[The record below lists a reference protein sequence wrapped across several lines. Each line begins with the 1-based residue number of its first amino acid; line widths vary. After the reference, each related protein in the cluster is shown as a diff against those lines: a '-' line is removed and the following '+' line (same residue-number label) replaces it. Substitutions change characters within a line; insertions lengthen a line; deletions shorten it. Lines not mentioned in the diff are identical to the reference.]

1 MSNQAGPEKT
11 FRSYTSE
18 QGKNY
23 ARHRM
28 RYSQVLYEDIISHH
42 TSTGGKRGTVLDV
55 GCGPGIATFALAQ
68 FFDNAIGLDPSEGM
82 ISTARSLLAT
92 EQPKPNVKFDIS
104 TAEDIDPTVIPDSSV
119 DLITAATCA
128 HWFDMPRFWPT
139 AARVLRPGGTF
150 AMWNS
155 NAAYLHHSVPNAAAI
170 NAAVKEIEEEE
181 LLPFFEPGNL
191 LTRSLYSNI
200 GLPWTVEPRVPDFDE
215 SALFRNEWGT
225 EDNDVSFYE
234 GAQVTLD
241 LDTLEKMLGTSSP
254 VTRWREAHPGAVGTE
269 KDVIRR
275 IRRVVETLLH
285 EAGVEKGKELV
296 RGGEGGVLIMVK
308 RV

>member
-1 MSNQAGPEKT
+1 
-11 FRSYTSE
+11 
-18 QGKNY
+18 
-23 ARHRM
+23 M
-28 RYSQVLYEDIISHH
+28 RYSQALYDDIISHH
-42 TSTGGKRGTVLDV
+42 TSTGGKRETVLDV

-92 EQPKPNVKFDIS
+92 EQPKPNVRFELS
-104 TAEDIDPTVIPDSSV
+104 TAEDIDPTIIPDSSV

-139 AARVLRPGGTF
+139 AARVLRPGGTV

-155 NAAYLHHSVPNAAAI
+155 YASYLHHSVPNAAAI

-191 LTRSLYSNI
+191 LTRNLYSTI

-215 SALFRNEWGT
+215 SALFRKEWGT

-234 GAQVTLD
+234 GGQVTLD
-241 LDTLEKMLGTSSP
+241 LDTMEKMLGTSSP
-254 VTRWREAHPGAVGTE
+254 VTRWREAHPEAVGTE

-275 IRRVVETLLH
+275 IRRVVENLLH
-285 EAGVEKGKELV
+285 EAGVEKGKELTTA
-296 RGGEGGVLIMVK
+296 
-308 RV
+308 